1 MMARPDTIAAI
12 ATAPGRGAIG
22 IVRVSGARLS
32 PLIEAVTGRE
42 LPPRFP
48 VLCDFQD
55 AHGQLI
61 DHGLAIRFP
70 APHSYTGEEVLELH
84 GHGGPMVLRI
94 LLNRCLEL
102 GARVAAPGEFTQRA
116 FLNGK
121 LDLAQAEA
129 VIDLID
135 AATGQAARCAARS
148 MSGEFS
154 SKIQSVMNL
163 LVGLR
168 TLVEAALDFPE
179 EELESLDSARIAS
192 GLRELAQEVDNV
204 LDASRQGSLLREGAD
219 VVLAGQPNVGKS
231 SLLNQLAGEDI
242 AIVTDV
248 PGTTRDAIRQMIN
261 LEGVPLRIIDTAGLR
276 SSSDA
281 VEAIGIARAWEAVT
295 KADFVLLLLDARLG
309 ETAADREIVS
319 QVPEGLP
326 CIKVINK
333 IDLVPEVPRVERS
346 PGPGETATVWL
357 SAKTGAGVELLKDVL
372 LQSLGW
378 RGTTEGLYMARER
391 HLHAL
396 AGTRS
401 HITEAGRHMAALD
414 LFAEELRLAQLRLA
428 EITGKFSADDLLGE
442 IFARFCIGK

>member
-1 MMARPDTIAAI
+1 MARPDTIAAI

-22 IVRVSGARLS
+22 IVRVSGARLFA
-32 PLIEAVTGRE
+32 LVRGVTGRE
-42 LPPRFP
+42 LPPRLP

-55 AHGQLI
+55 AQGQLI

-94 LLNRCLEL
+94 LLSRCLEL

-179 EELESLDSARIAS
+179 EELDTLDGAKIAS
-192 GLRELAQEVDNV
+192 GLRELAQEVDSV
-204 LDASRQGSLLREGAD
+204 LDASRRGSLLREGAD

-231 SLLNQLAGEDI
+231 SLLNQLAGEDV

-281 VEAIGIARAWEAVT
+281 VETIGIARAWEAVT

-319 QVPEGLP
+319 QVPKGLP

-333 IDLVPEVPRVERS
+333 IDLIPEVPRIERS
-346 PGPGETATVWL
+346 PDSGETATVWL
-357 SAKTGAGVELLKDVL
+357 SAKTGAGVELLKEVL
-372 LQSLGW
+372 LQALGW

-401 HITEAGRHMAALD
+401 HIAEAGRHMAALD
-414 LFAEELRLAQLRLA
+414 LLAEELRLAQLRLG
-428 EITGKFSADDLLGE
+428 EITGKFGADDLLGE